1 MKHTV
6 VLVVA
11 CLLLST
17 AAFASGSSMSAFF
30 IPEIMRGNTVIGN
43 PSQSIAWSGNPAA
56 LAGEKTDALTDGPA
70 MDNAASF
77 ATNLSGDE
85 DVWALSYGGR
95 SMVKG
100 WGIGA
105 GYVDADYSE
114 SYGLGFGMPVSGFEV
129 GVNWRHTDMD
139 VWSPGVDSL
148 QGSYMDDSQDLF
160 DLAGRKVW
168 TYDGDG
174 NGAVI
179 KGVSKMAVGAVLR
192 DVTDEV
198 DSTLDLGVSLDFANG
213 WTFNLDL
220 LDFDT
225 VNLGASTRIGSAKEW
240 EVGAGLAD
248 GDLTLGAIYDITKD
262 GAPTAWRVGVAWA
275 DYDWDDIFYGGVSFN
290 W

>member
-17 AAFASGSSMSAFF
+17 AAFASGSMSAFF

-56 LAGEKTDALTDGPA
+56 LAGEKTDAVTDGPA

-77 ATNLSGDE
+77 ATNLSGDD

-105 GYVDADYSE
+105 GYVDSDYSE
-114 SYGLGFGMPVSGFEV
+114 AYGIGFGMPLSGFEV
-129 GVNWRHTDMD
+129 GVNWRHTEMD
-139 VWSPGVDSL
+139 
-148 QGSYMDDSQDLF
+148 SYYPPVGGATSTSMDDSQDLF

-168 TYDGDG
+168 TY
-174 NGAVI
+174 GADDTAL
-179 KGVSKMAVGAVLR
+179 KGLSKMAVGAVLR
-192 DVTDEV
+192 DVTDEI

-225 VNLGASTRIGSAKEW
+225 VNLGASTRIGSAKQW
-240 EVGAGLAD
+240 EVGAGLND
-248 GDLTLGAIYDITKD
+248 GDLTLGAIYDIAKD
-262 GAPTAWRVGVAWA
+262 GEPTAWRVGIAWA
-275 DYDWDDIFYGGVSFN
+275 DYDWDDVIYGGVSYN

>member
-17 AAFASGSSMSAFF
+17 AAFASSSGLSPFF
-30 IPEIMRGNTVIGN
+30 IPEIMRGGTVIGN

-56 LAGEKTDALTDGPA
+56 LAGEKSDAVTDGPA

-77 ATNLSGDE
+77 ALNLSGDD

-100 WGIGA
+100 WGVGA
-105 GYVDADYSE
+105 GYVDTDWAKG
-114 SYGLGFGMPVSGFEV
+114 YGVGFGMPVNGFEV
-129 GVNWRHTDMD
+129 GVNWRHLDWDT
-139 VWSPGVDSL
+139 VVHVDSA
-148 QGSYMDDSQDLF
+148 QGIYMDDTQDLF

-168 TYDGDG
+168 TYDGDAD
-174 NGAVI
+174 GAVV
-179 KGVSKMAVGAVLR
+179 KGVSKMAVGAVIR
-192 DVTDEV
+192 DVTDEI
-198 DSTLDLGVSLDFANG
+198 DSALDLGVSLDFANG

-225 VNLGASTRIGSAKEW
+225 INLGASTRVGSAKEW

-248 GDLTLGAIYDITKD
+248 GDLTLGAVYDIAKD
-262 GAPTAWRVGVAWA
+262 GEPTAWRVGIAWA
-275 DYDWDDIFYGGVSFN
+275 DYDWDDVIYGGVSYN